1 MKSWLTRKIETDEA
15 TNKLHAA
22 LTPGQAPAFIDA
34 CASPAQFGMTA
45 EDINQI
51 SHAMVN
57 YRILAFGWGDIKDLG
72 ERGTPGYQGGVTQGS
87 EPYERNQ
94 PGHRRPH

>member
-1 MKSWLTRKIETDEA
+1 MKNWLTRKIETDEA
-15 TNKLHAA
+15 TAQLRAA
-22 LTPGQAPAFIDA
+22 LTPKETPAFIAA
-34 CASPAQFGMTA
+34 CVDLAQLGMTA

-57 YRILAFGWGDIKDLG
+57 RRILAFGWGDITDIG
-72 ERGTPGYQGGVTQGS
+72 EHGTPLLSGVTRGS

-94 PGHRRPH
+94 P